1 MNKRSDLYNLI
12 NEIKET
18 KEKLKECEEQYETY
32 KRIAYHIALEYGKI
46 LYSNKSEDFVPE
58 NVDGYTVL
66 FDIAHNTFTVSIQL
80 LEHEIECTDNKI
92 ALYLRS
98 DSERYYHFEFN
109 VDILFAAFDEI
120 HYVKLLFF
128 FEQALD
134 KSHYES
140 VDFLNKLILE
150 DKISNEECGKRYSE
164 MVTNYKAAKKR
175 IGYLVAHNSEIE
187 LYDILKK
194 ENLLKKGE

>member
-1 MNKRSDLYNLI
+1 MNKRSDLYHLI

-46 LYSNKSEDFVPE
+46 LYPSKSEDFVPK
-58 NVDGYTVL
+58 NVDGYTIL

-80 LEHEIECTDNKI
+80 LDYGIDCTNNEI
-92 ALYLRS
+92 ALYLKS

-109 VDILFAAFDEI
+109 VDILFTALDDM
-120 HYVKLLFF
+120 HYIKLLSF

-140 VDFLNKLILE
+140 VDFLNKLVLE
-150 DKISNEECGKRYSE
+150 DKVSNEECGERYSE
-164 MVTNYKAAKKR
+164 MVTNYSAAKKR
-175 IGYLVAHNSEIE
+175 ISYLVHHSSEIE

>member
-1 MNKRSDLYNLI
+1 MNKRSDLYHLI
-12 NEIKET
+12 NEIEET
-18 KEKLKECEEQYETY
+18 KERLKGCEKQYEIY

-46 LYSNKSEDFVPE
+46 LYPSKSEDFVPE
-58 NVDGYTVL
+58 NVDGYTIL

-80 LEHEIECTDNKI
+80 LEHGIECTDNKI

-109 VDILFAAFDEI
+109 VDILFAAFSEI
-120 HYVKLLFF
+120 HYIKLLSF

-140 VDFLNKLILE
+140 VDFLNKLVLE
-150 DKISNEECGKRYSE
+150 DKVSNEECGERYSE
-164 MVTNYKAAKKR
+164 MVTNYSVAKKR
-175 IGYLVAHNSEIE
+175 IGYLVHHSSEIE

>member
-1 MNKRSDLYNLI
+1 MNKRSDLYHLI
-12 NEIKET
+12 EEIKET
-18 KEKLKECEEQYETY
+18 KERLKGCEEQYEIY

-46 LYSNKSEDFVPE
+46 LYPNKSEDFVPE
-58 NVDGYTVL
+58 NVDGYTIL

-80 LEHEIECTDNKI
+80 LEHGIECTDNKMST
-92 ALYLRS
+92 LFEK

-109 VDILFAAFDEI
+109 VDILFTALDDM
-120 HYVKLLFF
+120 HYIKLLSF

-140 VDFLNKLILE
+140 VDYLNKLVLE
-150 DKISNEECGKRYSE
+150 DKVSNEECGERYSE
-164 MVTNYKAAKKR
+164 MITNYSAAKKR
-175 IGYLVAHNSEIE
+175 ISYLVHHSSKLK